1 MQYISQYQQFM
12 ENQVNVNY
20 AKVKTIPRDLNGQ
33 IKTISTHS
41 TLKIGGNFVLH
52 VIADMIMQNSVRLH
66 GIKEIVKSVL
76 QRYVSIVK
84 SHLHRNEKNSSFAQQ
99 SVLVEKMETLLK
111 RNLLSMNDHNEH
123 MQELEV
129 VIRFPVKQN
138 PGNKQH
144 LLMVARNKLESKGLK
159 IEEEN
164 GKLIIY

>member
-76 QRYVSIVK
+76 
-84 SHLHRNEKNSSFAQQ
+84 HRNEKNSSFAQQ

-111 RNLLSMNDHNEH
+111 RNLLE
-123 MQELEV
+123 
-129 VIRFPVKQN
+129 
-138 PGNKQH
+138 
-144 LLMVARNKLESKGLK
+144 NKLINILSLRV
-159 IEEEN
+159 
-164 GKLIIY
+164 